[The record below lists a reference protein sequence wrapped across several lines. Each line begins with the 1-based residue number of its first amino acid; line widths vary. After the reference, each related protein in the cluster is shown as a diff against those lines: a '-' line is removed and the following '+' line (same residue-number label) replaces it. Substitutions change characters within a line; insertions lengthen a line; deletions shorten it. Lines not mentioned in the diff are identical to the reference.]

1 MTPNICVSIKP
12 KSSTEA
18 VNLIEKAEAVKAD
31 FVEVR
36 LDNLV
41 SPKFEDISAATKIPL
56 IATNK
61 LSNEGGNFG
70 GTHAQ
75 RWQTLIEAA
84 KNGFQYVDLDLTALS
99 LKEQIVNLKSLGVK
113 TIVSFHKFD
122 GAFTAKEMQHILDE
136 EIINGADVCK
146 IVGTAK
152 NVQDNLIALNFIL
165 ENAAKTQIVC
175 FCMGEQGRISR
186 LLSPVFGAF
195 FTFAALEQGSE
206 TALGQISINEMRT
219 AYSLLRQ

>member
-1 MTPNICVSIKP
+1 MTQNICVSVKP
-12 KSSTEA
+12 KTNNEA
-18 VNLIEKAEAVKAD
+18 LTLIEKAETAKAD
-31 FVEVR
+31 FIEVR
-36 LDNLV
+36 LDNLE
-41 SPKFEDISAATKIPL
+41 SPKFSDLSASTKIPL

-61 LSNEGGNFG
+61 LPNEGGSFA
-70 GTHAQ
+70 GTQTQH
-75 RWQTLIEAA
+75 WQTLADAA
-84 KNGFQYVDLDLTALS
+84 KNGFQYVDLDLTNLK
-99 LKEQIVNLKSLGVK
+99 LKERIIDLKELNVK

-122 GAFTAKEMQHILDE
+122 GALNTQEMRRVLNE
-136 EIINGADVCK
+136 EISSGADVCK

-152 NVQDNLIALNFIL
+152 SVHDNLTTLNFVS
-165 ENAAKTQIVC
+165 ENATKTHLVS

-206 TALGQISINEMRT
+206 TAPGQININDMKA